1 MTLILGWLEIIQR
14 LSVHVKVAS
23 YYGPS
28 SGAVFHH
35 YIQTSGWD
43 EYAQLE
49 ITKLLYSFHKD
60 ALLQNN
66 FITCQN
72 LQFWQV
78 CSSDGLFVSLSVCL
92 SVMLTIPV
100 APLKQSTPNFTHIC
114 ILDLATCVYF
124 LVLMTWSMTSS
135 GPKIGQIFK
144 LP

>member
-66 FITCQN
+66 FIFVVHVVRQEWTLASWYFYKSFL
-72 LQFWQV
+72 LQ
-78 CSSDGLFVSLSVCL
+78 
-92 SVMLTIPV
+92 
-100 APLKQSTPNFTHIC
+100 PLWHSH
-114 ILDLATCVYF
+114 
-124 LVLMTWSMTSS
+124 LMTLHNERDT
-135 GPKIGQIFK
+135 GVFYIFIQYHNF
-144 LP
+144 LYSFYIS